1 MLMIVGTQVL
11 NTANELIKGLFT
23 MHQDDIDKGY
33 LNAGD
38 GAFTVN
44 VRVVMRPA
52 DNGGIDVDA
61 GISFV
66 TDRVKDN
73 IGRNVQE
80 GQEELFT
87 TGERQTGDG
96 RDNDST
102 KT

>member
-1 MLMIVGTQVL
+1 MIVGKHVL
-11 NTANELIKGLFT
+11 NTANELIKGLLT

-38 GAFTVN
+38 SAFSITI
-44 VRVVMRPA
+44 RVVMRPA
-52 DNGGIDVDA
+52 ENGGIDVDA

-73 IGRNVQE
+73 LGRNVQE

-87 TGERQTGDG
+87 GEKEETAL
-96 RDNDST
+96 
-102 KT
+102 

>member
-1 MLMIVGTQVL
+1 MIVGKQVL
-11 NTANELIKGLFT
+11 NTANELIKGLLT

-38 GAFTVN
+38 SAFAITI
-44 VRVVMRPA
+44 RVVMRPA
-52 DNGGIDVDA
+52 ENGGIDVDA

-66 TDRVKDN
+66 TDRVRDA

-87 TGERQTGDG
+87 GE
-96 RDNDST
+96 
-102 KT
+102 KEEVAL